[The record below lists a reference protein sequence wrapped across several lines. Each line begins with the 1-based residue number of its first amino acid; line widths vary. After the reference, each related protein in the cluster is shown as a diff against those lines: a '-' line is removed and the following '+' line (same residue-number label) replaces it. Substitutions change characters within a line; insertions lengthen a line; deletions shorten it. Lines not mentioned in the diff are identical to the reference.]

1 MLICLINSKTNI
13 LLLILLYN
21 SLLKLIH
28 QWNYSPFHLLLTF
41 CKLTHSSHSLLCTLY
56 KIQQRFKNICMYL
69 LIHIYYIRKTLNKQ
83 VCLNTLHPVSY
94 MWGIKNNKQTISAS
108 FVVVLSSSHSYLS
121 LTKRSGTGEY
131 INWFLRHACNSVLFL
146 FAAYPSIDLLR

>member
-41 CKLTHSSHSLLCTLY
+41 CKLTYSSHSSLCTLY
-56 KIQQRFKNICMYL
+56 KIQQRFENICMYL
-69 LIHIYYIRKTLNKQ
+69 IIHIYYIRKTLNKQ
-83 VCLNTLHPVSY
+83 VCLNTLHTVSY
-94 MWGIKNNKQTISAS
+94 MRGIKNNKQTISAS
-108 FVVVLSSSHSYLS
+108 LYVCDQFFAF
-121 LTKRSGTGEY
+121 TKRSGTGEY
-131 INWFLRHACNSVLFL
+131 INWFLRHACNTVLFL
-146 FAAYPSIDLLR
+146 FTAYPSIDLLR